1 MQLKTVRFISNS
13 FFMPKRRIYM
23 PIQRKNKNKNYTI
36 VDNYFIDD
44 INLKPAGKGMLLF
57 MLRKPDDWRFNYKN
71 FEKELGI
78 GKKAIRTLIKN
89 LEELKYLK
97 RERVIGE
104 NGHYKWIYY
113 VYEVPYDTDLS
124 YSVKGYMLHGSIF
137 DDDIY

>member
-1 MQLKTVRFISNS
+1 
-13 FFMPKRRIYM
+13 M

-44 INLKPAGKGMLLF
+44 INLKPSGKGILLF

-97 RERVIGE
+97 RERIIGE

-113 VYEVPYDTDLS
+113 VYEVPYDMDLP
-124 YSVKGYMLHGSIF
+124 YSVKGYMLHGSIL

>member
-1 MQLKTVRFISNS
+1 
-13 FFMPKRRIYM
+13 M

-36 VDNYFIDD
+36 VDNYFIYD

-97 RERVIGE
+97 RERVIAFSSMF
-104 NGHYKWIYY
+104 KC
-113 VYEVPYDTDLS
+113 
-124 YSVKGYMLHGSIF
+124 SIVCQVSLPQ
-137 DDDIY
+137 ILVCTCLKVL

>member
-1 MQLKTVRFISNS
+1 
-13 FFMPKRRIYM
+13 M

-78 GKKAIRTLIKN
+78 GNKAIRTLIKN

-104 NGHYKWIYY
+104 NGQYKWIYY
-113 VYEVPYDTDLS
+113 VYEIPYDKDLP
-124 YSVKGYMLHGSIF
+124 YFVKGYMLKGDIF

>member
-1 MQLKTVRFISNS
+1 
-13 FFMPKRRIYM
+13 M

-44 INLKPAGKGMLLF
+44 INLKLAGKGMLLF

-113 VYEVPYDTDLS
+113 VYEVPYDTDLP
-124 YSVKGYMLHGSIF
+124 YAVKGYMLKGDIF

>member
-1 MQLKTVRFISNS
+1 
-13 FFMPKRRIYM
+13 M

-36 VDNYFIDD
+36 VDNYFIYD

-89 LEELKYLK
+89 LEE
-97 RERVIGE
+97 
-104 NGHYKWIYY
+104 
-113 VYEVPYDTDLS
+113 
-124 YSVKGYMLHGSIF
+124 
-137 DDDIY
+137 